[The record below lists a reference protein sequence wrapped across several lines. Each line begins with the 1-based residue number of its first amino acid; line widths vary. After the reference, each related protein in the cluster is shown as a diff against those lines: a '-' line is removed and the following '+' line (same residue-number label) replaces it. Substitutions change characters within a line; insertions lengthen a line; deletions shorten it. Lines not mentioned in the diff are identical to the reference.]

1 MCATDKHGTTN
12 WQMKN
17 IQQKNCKNNNVTIFQ
32 GLIATVTFYTIE
44 LYQMQ
49 MPADFGIGLCVWV
62 CGPIFQVRL
71 NFSADDRG
79 TKDYREEE
87 EEGGDRLSEMC
98 QNDKKKKR
106 QHN

>member
-1 MCATDKHGTTN
+1 MLQYSRAKLLLLLV
-12 WQMKN
+12 
-17 IQQKNCKNNNVTIFQ
+17 IQFRD
-32 GLIATVTFYTIE
+32 

-49 MPADFGIGLCVWV
+49 MPADFGIGLYVCVCV

-79 TKDYREEE
+79 TKDRGEE

-98 QNDKKKKR
+98 KKDNNTKYKTKLKEKLKKLER
-106 QHN
+106 KKERTKK